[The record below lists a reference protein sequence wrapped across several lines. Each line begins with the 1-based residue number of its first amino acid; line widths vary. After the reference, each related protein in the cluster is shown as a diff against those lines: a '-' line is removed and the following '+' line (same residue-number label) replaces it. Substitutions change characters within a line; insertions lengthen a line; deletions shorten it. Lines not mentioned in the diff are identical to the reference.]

1 MAVGVRFPFQET
13 NEGGVFRYTKS
24 SDEAI
29 RTNLISLL
37 TTKKQQRV
45 MNNNL
50 YSPLYEQIFEE
61 WDEISQDILDEK
73 LKAVISKYITEI
85 TVEDIKYTFDETN
98 YTLTVKVIYSIDY
111 LQGVQSSVEV
121 GVALQPN
128 TL

>member
-24 SDEAI
+24 SEEAI

-37 TTKKQQRV
+37 TTKKKQRV

-50 YSPLYEQIFEE
+50 YSPLYDQIFEQ
-61 WDEISQDILDEK
+61 WDEIAQDSLDTK
-73 LKAVISKYITEI
+73 LNEVISAYIPEI
-85 TVEDIKYTFDETN
+85 TVIDIQYNFDETT
-98 YTLTVKVIYSIDY
+98 YVLGVKVIYSINY
-111 LQGVQSSVEV
+111 LQGMTGSVEV
-121 GVALQPN
+121 GVTLEPN

>member
-13 NEGGVFRYTKS
+13 TDGGVFRYTKS
-24 SDEAI
+24 SEEAI

-37 TTKKQQRV
+37 TTKKKQRV

-50 YSPLYEQIFEE
+50 YSPLYDQIFEQ
-61 WDEISQDILDEK
+61 WDDIAQDSLDGK
-73 LKAVISKYITEI
+73 LKDVIAAYIPEV
-85 TVEDIKYTFDETN
+85 TVLDIKYTFDETT
-98 YTLTVKVIYSIDY
+98 YVLTVKVIYSINY
-111 LQGVQSSVEV
+111 LQGITSSVEV

>member
-1 MAVGVRFPFQET
+1 MAIGVRFPFQET

-24 SDEAI
+24 SDEAL

-37 TTKKQQRV
+37 TTKKKQRV

-128 TL
+128 NL

>member
-1 MAVGVRFPFQET
+1 MAIGVRFPFQET

-121 GVALQPN
+121 GVALQTN